1 MNKILYMLETEI
13 TIFLIQNNFRQH
25 SFFQNLGV
33 YCAKGTPVPIPNT
46 EVKLRN
52 VDGTAWLHVGE

>member
-1 MNKILYMLETEI
+1 MNKILYMLETGK
-13 TIFLIQNNFRQH
+13 TIFLSQNYFSN
-25 SFFQNLGV
+25 SFSQNLGV